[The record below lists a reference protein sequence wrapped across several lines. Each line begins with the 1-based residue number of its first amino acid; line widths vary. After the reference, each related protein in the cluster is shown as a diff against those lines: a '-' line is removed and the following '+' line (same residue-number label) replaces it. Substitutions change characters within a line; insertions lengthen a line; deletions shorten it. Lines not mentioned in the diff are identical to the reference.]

1 MRRHKGVNGLA
12 VFIELNATC
21 AIVEV
26 KHRIQRVV
34 IHSFLRRHSAVV
46 AAKIRLLLYERF
58 RYRFAY
64 P

>member
-1 MRRHKGVNGLA
+1 MRRNKGVNGLA

-34 IHSFLRRHSAVV
+34 IRSFPALVQILRAVV
-46 AAKIRLLLYERF
+46 AKKSQLLL
-58 RYRFAY
+58 
-64 P
+64 